1 MTKSFAIK
9 SLIVAAC
16 LSLVPAWAHAEDKAR
31 APKKPTVH
39 RAEACQQVALKGALG
54 FSDAESKPVKDTA
67 MLCQTKSNVRVLR
80 EWRLEGWG
88 DGDMFVVGR

>member
-9 SLIVAAC
+9 ALIVAAC
-16 LSLVPAWAHAEDKAR
+16 LSLIPSWAHAEPK
-31 APKKPTVH
+31 APKKPTVY

-54 FSDAESKPVKDTA
+54 FSDAEAKPVKDTA
-67 MLCQTKSNVRVLR
+67 MLCQTKSSVRVLR